1 MARNPNGWDCQYCS
15 PFPSRDLDSLRSCC
29 TNSVSNEHS
38 SSYPKDC
45 HLVFILSSK
54 GLQCCT
60 RFDRPVSGLQPR
72 YKLQKRTT
80 QMLESFFTKWPIFAT
95 QHTPPAP
102 LNVGPSSI
110 ARCVHHCSRTRHWSF
125 LAKIIGMLISG
136 IAASLWT
143 RNLRSHRIS
152 KAPTKDRFC
161 FLPRPSHTRLSQTI
175 SPSSSAISHA
185 RGKSNNR
192 TYATKFSS
200 ARQTASAF
208 YLKSGLTAVQIE
220 IVLQGTTILAL
231 SRKRWSLPGVGWHGY
246 HNMHAFFAKSLYRL
260 LCVR

>member
-1 MARNPNGWDCQYCS
+1 MQMSTSEIRKPWLQMARNPNGWDRQYCS

-38 SSYPKDC
+38 SSYAKDC
-45 HLVFILSSK
+45 HLVFILPSK

-60 RFDRPVSGLQPR
+60 RFDRPVNGLQPR
-72 YKLQKRTT
+72 CKFQKRTT

-161 FLPRPSHTRLSQTI
+161 FLPRPSHTRLNQTI
-175 SPSSSAISHA
+175 SPSLPLLFRMHVGRVITEHMQLNS
-185 RGKSNNR
+185 
-192 TYATKFSS
+192 
-200 ARQTASAF
+200 RQPAKLHPLF
-208 YLKSGLTAVQIE
+208 I
-220 IVLQGTTILAL
+220 
-231 SRKRWSLPGVGWHGY
+231 WSLD
-246 HNMHAFFAKSLYRL
+246 
-260 LCVR
+260 